1 MKKAISALLTAL
13 LLWLPLSLKA
23 ESHISPT
30 RYDYSDVARQITA
43 GCAND
48 YERAEAIYRWLCSNI
63 AYDVSRQVYTADGCW
78 EQRKGVCQAYCELFF
93 RLAEPLGIRTEI
105 ISGISKERDGSI
117 SMAGHSWL
125 FVVTEKSTNSG
136 ILIDPT
142 WGAGYVDG
150 DVFIRRKEHGEWF
163 DVRPEWLIF
172 SHLPEDSKFQ
182 FLPSPI
188 DRATFSTLPFLQ
200 PSLAKYGF
208 NGKTLL
214 DKALQGDLQ
223 LPTFYD
229 SHSERDIYLQEI
241 PLQASLRVGATYEFV
256 IQKKRPCK
264 IALFNEKEAVEDS
277 KWEHDGQ
284 SYRLRFT
291 PGGGKDLLL
300 GIYDN
305 AAQNY
310 QIAFAYQMESP
321 TAADMKLLEQKR
333 PFAMPELKALKNFDE
348 ASLKEIGIQG
358 SQLLK
363 AVRSGEV
370 SELPEFYGCDIR
382 FTACQ
387 IPLNGTLQ
395 CGCPYIFKIKAD
407 AGTRWAIVQ
416 QGKWYK
422 DWTTDPASGTLEICV
437 TPEQSGELMLM
448 VAQEGSNSYQ
458 GCLKYQVKE

>member
-1 MKKAISALLTAL
+1 
-13 LLWLPLSLKA
+13 
-23 ESHISPT
+23 
-30 RYDYSDVARQITA
+30 
-43 GCAND
+43 
-48 YERAEAIYRWLCSNI
+48 
-63 AYDVSRQVYTADGCW
+63 
-78 EQRKGVCQAYCELFF
+78 
-93 RLAEPLGIRTEI
+93 
-105 ISGISKERDGSI
+105 
-117 SMAGHSWL
+117 
-125 FVVTEKSTNSG
+125 
-136 ILIDPT
+136 
-142 WGAGYVDG
+142 
-150 DVFIRRKEHGEWF
+150 
-163 DVRPEWLIF
+163 
-172 SHLPEDSKFQ
+172 
-182 FLPSPI
+182 
-188 DRATFSTLPFLQ
+188 
-200 PSLAKYGF
+200 
-208 NGKTLL
+208 
-214 DKALQGDLQ
+214 
-223 LPTFYD
+223 
-229 SHSERDIYLQEI
+229 
-241 PLQASLRVGATYEFV
+241 
-256 IQKKRPCK
+256 
-264 IALFNEKEAVEDS
+264 LFNNKEAVEDS
-277 KWEHDGQ
+277 EWEHDGQ
-284 SYRLRFT
+284 NYRLRFT
-291 PGGGKDLLL
+291 PSGGKDLLL

-358 SQLLK
+358 PQLLK

-370 SELPEFYGCDIR
+370 SELPEFYGCDIH

-448 VAQEGSNSYQ
+448 GSREGSNSYQ